1 MKMTIDQMDIEK
13 TMSQIVDQMSY
24 LLMEMILVSLKKITV
39 ENHFLKELME
49 IEQEEQKENEF

>member
-1 MKMTIDQMDIEK
+1 MTIDQMDIEK